1 MEEIKEIIKPFKTPF
16 LNSFVL
22 VPENLSFKSEEVF
35 NLDKELNQYERIVL
49 NPDIEKSLLTKN
61 ELLTSFAISKAEN
74 SSLTMEEA
82 EEVYDLIKNNPDF
95 DFIKSKIEN
104 QKKLARKDYEKLEF
118 FNITKTFRILNSQSL
133 SLNDI
138 TLEKIKEI
146 HRLLTQGLD
155 IFKDYLPG
163 FDMYK
168 TGEWRSNN
176 DIRVGEYVPPD
187 FNLIKESVEEL
198 LTYLKKRAD
207 LTSLAVFHT
216 ALYAVHPFN
225 NGNKRTCRILEHI
238 ILRQIGFN
246 KNNLYS
252 TSYYYHKEKDRYYKY
267 LLTSLERKNLNY
279 FTSFILESVVL
290 SIISVVKTS
299 IEVERENFLNKQ
311 NVDNDVRKSFQ
322 PFIKRKEIQFK
333 NVFKEN
339 KGRISRQT
347 LVNHLNKGVGL
358 EILRKRGEGRNTYY
372 SFNISLPEEE
382 IYKKWLTFARSRLS
396 YISDDILLA

>member
-1 MEEIKEIIKPFKTPF
+1 MEETKEIAKPFKTSF
-16 LNSFVL
+16 LNDFVL
-22 VPENLSFKSEEVF
+22 VSNSLPLKSKEVF
-35 NLDKELNQYERIVL
+35 DLDQELNQYERIVL

-82 EEVYDLIKNNPDF
+82 EEVYALIKNNPDF
-95 DFIKSKIEN
+95 DFIKNKIEN
-104 QKKLARKDYEKLEF
+104 QKKLTRKDYEKLEF
-118 FNITKTFRILNSQSL
+118 FNITKTFRVLNSQNL

-138 TLEKIKEI
+138 NLEKIKEI
-146 HRLLTQGLD
+146 HKLLTQGLD

-163 FDMYK
+163 FDVYK
-168 TGEWRSNN
+168 SGEWRDNN
-176 DIRVGEYVPPD
+176 NIRVGEYVPPD
-187 FNLIKESVEEL
+187 FNLIEEAVKEL
-198 LTYLKKRAD
+198 LAYLKRGPD

-216 ALYAVHPFN
+216 ALYAVHPFD
-225 NGNKRTCRILEHI
+225 NGNKRVCRILEHV

-267 LLTSLERKNLNY
+267 LLASLERKNLNY
-279 FTSFILESVVL
+279 FTSFVLESVVL

-299 IEVERENFLNKQ
+299 IEAERNNFLNKQ
-311 NVDNDVRKSFQ
+311 DINEDIRKSFH

-333 NVFKEN
+333 NIFKEN

-347 LVNHLNKGVGL
+347 LVNHLNKGVAL
-358 EILRKRGEGRNTYY
+358 KILIKRGEGRNTYY
-372 SFNISLPEEE
+372 SFNIPLPEEE
-382 IYKKWLTFARSRLS
+382 IYKKWLAFARRKLS
-396 YISDDILLA
+396 YIPDDILLV